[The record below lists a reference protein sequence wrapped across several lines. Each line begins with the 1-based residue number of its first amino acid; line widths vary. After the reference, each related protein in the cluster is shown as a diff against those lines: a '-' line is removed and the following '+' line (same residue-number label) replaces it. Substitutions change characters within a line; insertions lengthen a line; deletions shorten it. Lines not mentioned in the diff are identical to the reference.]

1 MGFNTSSTTI
11 NLTAKL
17 TPLGRQKLI
26 STNNALITS
35 FSLGDSDANYSVTEP
50 LTSGFVPSI
59 GGNAEIVAGG
69 HVSDQN
75 RANGVNYPEAFGAGP
90 TGHGYPAGTVNTG
103 GVSR

>member
-1 MGFNTSSTTI
+1 MT
-11 NLTAKL
+11 
-17 TPLGRQKLI
+17 
-26 STNNALITS
+26 
-35 FSLGDSDANYSVTEP
+35 GDSGIEVKDQS
-50 LTSGFVPSI
+50 VPSI

>member
-1 MGFNTSSTTI
+1 MMTTDGGI
-11 NLTAKL
+11 EVKD
-17 TPLGRQKLI
+17 Q
-26 STNNALITS
+26 S
-35 FSLGDSDANYSVTEP
+35 
-50 LTSGFVPSI
+50 VPSI
-59 GGNAEIVAGG
+59 GGNADIVAGG